1 MTDRTFAERLRRA
14 IDADPNLTEAGLAVK
29 SGLDNSALR
38 SLLSGRVKNPRLDTA
53 MKVCRA
59 LGTTLENFMSGA
71 FEAAQLPAD
80 VEAQHIRDLLSQL
93 SPEERRLL
101 VTYGEGLRDA
111 QNRLRP
117 PPQSTSK

>member
-14 IDADPNLTEAGLAVK
+14 IDADPDLTEAGLAVK
-29 SGLDNSALR
+29 AGLDNSALR

-53 MKVCRA
+53 MKVCNA

-80 VEAQHIRDLLSQL
+80 EEAQHIRDLLSQL
-93 SPEERRLL
+93 SLRERRLL
-101 VTYGEGLRDA
+101 ITYGEGLRDA
-111 QNRLRP
+111 RNHPEEEPSGDQ
-117 PPQSTSK
+117 